1 MGVTG
6 GGALSSPLVMPTL
19 YKAPVSTG
27 AFRFIYPLDNSQP
40 SSVHSSVVNV
50 VSGGIETALCV
61 RRLEAH
67 TVENR
72 DALVEQLQLIGL
84 TQYESDVYITLLSR
98 PTFTASQV
106 ATQSGVPRQRV
117 YDVLERLCARGLAT
131 ELLDRNVRTFA
142 GVEPDIALSSWLDH
156 ERREMEESLS
166 QRTAHVQDLL
176 PDLAQRFTAARD
188 VETPTNMIEQFGDIK
203 LLSRRV
209 EDALNA
215 AAGTFDRMIPSPFL
229 VPLEDQL
236 HQIDTARTNNIQV
249 RALYERTATDD
260 RGVLAY
266 LQLFREN
273 GAQIRLIET
282 LPTLLYIV
290 DTTYVWTV
298 LSPAPPADD
307 GHTVLV
313 VTERNY
319 AALLRGA
326 FEHVW
331 QQATP
336 L

>member
-1 MGVTG
+1 M
-6 GGALSSPLVMPTL
+6 
-19 YKAPVSTG
+19 
-27 AFRFIYPLDNSQP
+27 
-40 SSVHSSVVNV
+40 
-50 VSGGIETALCV
+50 
-61 RRLEAH
+61 
-67 TVENR
+67 ENR

-84 TQYESDVYITLLSR
+84 TQYEADVYVALLSR
-98 PTFTASQV
+98 PIFTASQV

-142 GVEPDIALSSWLDH
+142 GVEPEVGLSSWLEH

-166 QRTAHVQDLL
+166 QRNAHVQDVL
-176 PDLAQRFTAARD
+176 PDLAKRFTVARD
-188 VETPTNMIEQFGDIK
+188 TEMPANVIEQFGDIK
-203 LLSRRV
+203 LFSRRV
-209 EDALNA
+209 EEALNA

-236 HQIDTARTNNIQV
+236 HQVDTARTNDIQV
-249 RALYERTATDD
+249 RALYERRSADD

-273 GAQIRLIET
+273 GAEIRLIES
-282 LPTLLYIV
+282 LPTLLYLV
-290 DTTYVWTV
+290 DTTHVWTV

-307 GHTVLV
+307 GQTVLAV
-313 VTERNY
+313 KQRGY

-326 FEHVW
+326 FEHIW
-331 QQATP
+331 QQATA